1 MCTNFHRIRRKH
13 SKLVYEYLGT
23 SLTLFILEF
32 WKNCTILKHVHWGD
46 AIKNSQSS
54 NNRFRLHKSQ
64 TEQSCALL
72 KEESG
77 QLAHSL
83 RMDLLPADPSHFQH
97 LPRPATHF
105 GLPVTHSLLLSVSTV
120 GEDVN
125 PSSASEA
132 TALSVITASV
142 LALQAFDIGSNV
154 SPGRKTGK

>member
-1 MCTNFHRIRRKH
+1 MFIEVVQSRIHK
-13 SKLVYEYLGT
+13 VT
-23 SLTLFILEF
+23 
-32 WKNCTILKHVHWGD
+32 
-46 AIKNSQSS
+46 

-77 QLAHSL
+77 QLAHFL
-83 RMDLLPADPSHFQH
+83 RMNLLPADPSHFQH
-97 LPRPATHF
+97 LLRPATHF

-132 TALSVITASV
+132 TALSVIRASV

-154 SPGRKTGK
+154 SPGRKQAHRQNEKGTHQVTPA